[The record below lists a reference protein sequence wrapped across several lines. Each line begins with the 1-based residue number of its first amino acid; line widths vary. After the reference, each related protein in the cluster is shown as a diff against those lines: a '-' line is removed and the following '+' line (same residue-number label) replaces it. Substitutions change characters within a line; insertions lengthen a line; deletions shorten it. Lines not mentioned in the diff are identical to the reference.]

1 MLKGMAY
8 VHSSPINLHGNLTS
22 AKCLIDSR
30 WVCKVTEFGTK
41 KFTEGEEIKLS
52 EEAKFAGEILRGKK
66 PFRMIILKYMYL
78 EKIVIV
84 IAIAISS
91 PRKKLNQGEH
101 KSAG

>member
-8 VHSSPINLHGNLTS
+8 VHSSPIHLHGNLTS

-52 EEAKFAGEILRGKK
+52 EEAKFAGEILTGEKTFQNDYIKVHVLGKDCNCNCN
-66 PFRMIILKYMYL
+66 RNL
-78 EKIVIV
+78 
-84 IAIAISS
+84 IST
-91 PRKKLNQGEH
+91 KET
-101 KSAG
+101 